1 MDQSLNQAFI
11 HRSYLNETT
20 KKISSNERLEFLG
33 DAVLELIVSLYLF
46 SHFPESP
53 EGKLT
58 LLRSSIVRTE
68 MLAKVAHTLGLG
80 NKLKLG
86 RGEEE
91 GGGRQNPSILANT
104 FEAVLGALY
113 LDQGFEAAQEFVNRN
128 LLPHIE
134 EIVAKKLYFDAKSH
148 LQEKVQEEMK
158 VTPIYKVLR
167 EEGPDHQKQFSVGV
181 YANERLLGEGKGK
194 SKQDAERQAA
204 QSALERN
211 HLS

>member
-167 EEGPDHQKQFSVGV
+167 EEGPDHQKQFS
-181 YANERLLGEGKGK
+181 NEFFGLRCLI
-194 SKQDAERQAA
+194 D
-204 QSALERN
+204 
-211 HLS
+211 